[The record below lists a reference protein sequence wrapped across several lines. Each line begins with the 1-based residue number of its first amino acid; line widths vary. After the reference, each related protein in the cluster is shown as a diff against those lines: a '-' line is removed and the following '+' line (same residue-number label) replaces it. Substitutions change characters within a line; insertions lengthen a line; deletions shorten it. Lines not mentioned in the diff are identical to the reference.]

1 MHVFVATSRTQ
12 GTQPDDHYCCL
23 DGELVL
29 WDTPGDAQHEPGD
42 NCECLTGFFGAYSGG
57 RSTTALVRDYPTI
70 TVRDLLEIVSDALI
84 LTTGSARDAW
94 AITRDIASYASC
106 FDPGDIVDRDRT
118 KLVRRSSANEATFP
132 LVPFGFE
139 AGGAR

>member
-1 MHVFVATSRTQ
+1 MHVFVATSQTQ
-12 GTQPDDHYCCL
+12 GSQPDDHYCCL
-23 DGELVL
+23 DGELVI
-29 WDTPGDAQHEPGD
+29 WDTPGDAQHESGD

-57 RSTTALVRDYPTI
+57 RSTTALVADDPGMTEEDLLQIVRQALIEETGGAEGAETI
-70 TVRDLLEIVSDALI
+70 TRTLADLA
-84 LTTGSARDAW
+84 ARL
-94 AITRDIASYASC
+94 
-106 FDPGDIVDRDRT
+106 DPGDIVDRDRT